1 MSSEKLQ
8 DHIDSTKRISMNII
22 IVLSDYKTLHS
33 AGIGNNWLNSTFTVV
48 PMNVRKNKT
57 KNNKKT
63 QNSPKTT
70 TVV

>member
-33 AGIGNNWLNSTFTVV
+33 AGIGNN
-48 PMNVRKNKT
+48 
-57 KNNKKT
+57 
-63 QNSPKTT
+63 
-70 TVV
+70 